1 MSVNVSLVVGGRN
14 RKCSEAFVK
23 TGKSIA
29 ELEKEMLNGQKLQVS
44 LLKALDVV
52 VLINFRLSGPNHR

>member
-1 MSVNVSLVVGGRN
+1 MNSLSFKKQLTKVFDTGGRN

-29 ELEKEMLNGQKLQVS
+29 DLEKEMLNGQKLQVS
-44 LLKALDVV
+44 IA
-52 VLINFRLSGPNHR
+52 